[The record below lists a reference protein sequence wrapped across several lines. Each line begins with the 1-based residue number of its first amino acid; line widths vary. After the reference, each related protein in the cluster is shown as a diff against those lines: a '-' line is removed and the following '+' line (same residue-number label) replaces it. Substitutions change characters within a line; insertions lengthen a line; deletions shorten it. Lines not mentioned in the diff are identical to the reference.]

1 MTNLQQWVLSNDWD
15 LHLIAI

>member
-15 LHLIAI
+15 LHLTAI